1 MRIEMCFPVSSVFDI
16 LFFIANAAHES
27 YFTIRVIPISKN
39 TDQVGTAST
48 WIASLALKK
57 SRWTISSNCLIMNS
71 IFFFYFIYDPTQFF
85 IRKNLFY
92 TKINVKRIIGM

>member
-48 WIASLALKK
+48 
-57 SRWTISSNCLIMNS
+57 
-71 IFFFYFIYDPTQFF
+71 
-85 IRKNLFY
+85 
-92 TKINVKRIIGM
+92 